1 MPPVRKKRPNAKL
14 NNTRV
19 HPRALEQLP
28 GLAQSPK
35 CAEMSKISTKG
46 KEKALLAVTEPDTDM
61 IGSVETV
68 EEIPQPPSVPHGI
81 GESPKSPPTASK
93 PSENAAP
100 ISAPK
105 STSQPKAASKAEY
118 PPELRPIVEA
128 EQRRAAETAANLA
141 LCSAAISGVEATLLP
156 LTNGSNRQ
164 FVDSMRVYLRAAI
177 AKYLTTGPATTPP
190 VLPSSLLA

>member
-1 MPPVRKKRPNAKL
+1 
-14 NNTRV
+14 
-19 HPRALEQLP
+19 
-28 GLAQSPK
+28 
-35 CAEMSKISTKG
+35 MSKASTKG
-46 KEKALLAVTEPDTDM
+46 KEKALPAVAEPDTDM
-61 IGSVETV
+61 VGSVETV

-81 GESPKSPPTASK
+81 GESSKSPPTASK

-105 STSQPKAASKAEY
+105 STSQPKAASKAEC
-118 PPELRPIVEA
+118 PPGLRPVVEA

-141 LCSAAISGVEATLLP
+141 LCSAAISGVEVTLLP

-177 AKYLTTGPATTPP
+177 AQYKSTGQASTPP
-190 VLPSSLLA
+190 VLPPRPASPLPRAPDARSPFIPAVLVLPIKST